1 MKKLY
6 TSVLEVPLCLSDAS
20 LMSLLLSLSETQCC
34 LAEVLSLIIDN
45 VSQLSNSVV
54 SKLGTELAK
63 LQLVGTSLLGI
74 EIVTRLIPNSHQTII
89 QIEVG

>member
-1 MKKLY
+1 M
-6 TSVLEVPLCLSDAS
+6 LEVPLCLSDAS

-34 LAEVLSLIIDN
+34 PAEVLSLITDN

-63 LQLVGTSLLGI
+63 LQLVGTSLLSI
-74 EIVTRLIPNSHQTII
+74 KVVTRLIPNRHQNVARGWHKVKISPT
-89 QIEVG
+89 